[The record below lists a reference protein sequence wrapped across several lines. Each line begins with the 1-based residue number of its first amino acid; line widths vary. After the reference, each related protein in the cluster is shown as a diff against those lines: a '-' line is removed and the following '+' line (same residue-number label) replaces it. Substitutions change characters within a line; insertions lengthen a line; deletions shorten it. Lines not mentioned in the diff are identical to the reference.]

1 MCLLLP
7 ALTAYG
13 STLRGLR
20 ISAKQT
26 AVVYWGMA
34 VNLLVNALGLAAGVL
49 LARALGAQS
58 VEASLLVG
66 VAAFQLAALAEIA
79 YLLRGRTPTAS

>member
-20 ISAKQT
+20 IAAKQT

-34 VNLLVNALGLAAGVL
+34 VNLLVNALGLVVGVA
-49 LARALGAQS
+49 LAWALDAQS
-58 VEASLLVG
+58 VQASLLVG
-66 VAAFQLAALAEIA
+66 VAAFQLAALAEIV
-79 YLLRGRTPTAS
+79 YLRRGRAPTAS